1 MNKELTE
8 SIIMGS
14 QGRKMIINVFTWK
27 GGEGVNC
34 RLAIRQA
41 EIIRQDYGIGLEIR
55 DKLNPNALIKI
66 GYSKLLSV
74 KAMELEDFIIT
85 YIYNTL
91 HVEVAIKKK

>member
-1 MNKELTE
+1 MNKETME

-14 QGRKMIINVFTWK
+14 QGCKMIINVFTWK

-41 EIIRQDYGIGLEIR
+41 EIVRQDYGIGLEIR

>member
-1 MNKELTE
+1 MNKETME

-14 QGRKMIINVFTWK
+14 QSCKMIINVFTWK

-34 RLAIRQA
+34 CLAIRQA
-41 EIIRQDYGIGLEIR
+41 EIVRQDYGIGLEIR

-74 KAMELEDFIIT
+74 KVMELEDFIIT